1 MVIKRTA
8 GEDSLEEWF
17 DESSIDPDWDGSNEH
32 RPGQLKKLLIKLGA
46 LIALL
51 TFLASAY
58 AWLPLINQLELD
70 FLEQNQALSEE
81 ELVGQCK
88 PAVVHIQVSE
98 TSNRGTRTQ
107 GTGFNLSPSGVIITN
122 RHVVEDAS
130 SVQVG
135 FGNDIRFFSKN
146 IEFIEGY
153 DLAVIR
159 LQGQDLPYLPM
170 IADQMV
176 EKGQTVTII
185 GNPMGFQRVS
195 TRGQVES
202 IFKTANDDM
211 QVFSINTTIAPG
223 SSGSPVLDEKG
234 SLVGI
239 VYAAGVV
246 TVDGKELNR
255 AFAIPASVLPSFQPQ
270 P

>member
-1 MVIKRTA
+1 MEK
-8 GEDSLEEWF
+8 WF
-17 DESSIDPDWDGSNEH
+17 DESSIDPDWEESNES
-32 RPGQLKKLLIKLGA
+32 RPDQLKKLFIKLGA

-51 TFLASAY
+51 AFLASAY
-58 AWLPLINQLELD
+58 AWLPLFNQLDLD
-70 FLEQNQALSEE
+70 FLEQNRALSEE
-81 ELVGQCK
+81 ELVRQCK

-98 TSNRGTRTQ
+98 TSNRGTGTQ

-130 SVQVG
+130 SVQIG
-135 FGNDIRFFSKN
+135 FGNDIRFFSKD

-159 LQGQDLPYLPM
+159 LQGKDLPYLPM
-170 IADQMV
+170 VADQMV
-176 EKGQTVTII
+176 EKGQMVTII

-202 IFKTANDDM
+202 IFKTASDM
-211 QVFSINTTIAPG
+211 QAFTINTTIAPG

-246 TVDGKELNR
+246 TVEGKERNL
-255 AFAIPASVLPSFQPQ
+255 AFAIPASVLPSFQP
-270 P
+270 